1 MQHFIQPFS
10 VGEALLKQNALLLPD
25 VYDSFHEKLQQIMQ
39 LRGIAC
45 DGCDIRSIETPNCFE
60 ANFHPCWNTTW
71 LTNVVSR
78 SMVQSCITMVATLS
92 MLLMCV

>member
-10 VGEALLKQNALLLPD
+10 VGEALLKQNAPLLLPD

-39 LRGIAC
+39 LCGISKLQI
-45 DGCDIRSIETPNCFE
+45 GFE
-60 ANFHPCWNTTW
+60 ANFHPRWNAAW

-78 SMVQSCITMVATLS
+78 SMVQSCIAMVVTLS